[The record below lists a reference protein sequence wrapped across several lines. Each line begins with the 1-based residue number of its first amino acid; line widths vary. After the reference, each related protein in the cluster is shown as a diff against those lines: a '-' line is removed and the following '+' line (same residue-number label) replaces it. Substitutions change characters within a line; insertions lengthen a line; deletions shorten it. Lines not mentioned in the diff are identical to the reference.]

1 MLWIP
6 VTLAAAFLQ
15 NIRSALQKILKSQLS
30 DMGAT
35 YVRFVYAWPFAI
47 AFLALLVFGFDIA
60 MPRANLAFVL
70 WVIAASV
77 SQIIN
82 TFLLLWLFSFS
93 NFAVGTA
100 YSKTEVVQVAMLE
113 LILLDQTTSW
123 IGAGA
128 IVLSTIGVL
137 VISAGKAK
145 LSVANLARGLGQKST
160 LIGLTCGLVL
170 GASAVLF
177 RGATLALEHESV
189 LAKAAYT
196 AAVATVLQTG
206 IMTVWLRLREP
217 GQITLVMRQ
226 WRTAGAVGFVG
237 WLGSLGWFTAFALTN
252 AAYVR
257 ALGQIELVFSYL
269 SAVFFFR
276 ERVTRI
282 EVIGIAMLVLGIV
295 ALVLERSQG

>member
-1 MLWIP
+1 M
-6 VTLAAAFLQ
+6 T
-15 NIRSALQKILKSQLS
+15 
-30 DMGAT
+30 
-35 YVRFVYAWPFAI
+35 
-47 AFLALLVFGFDIA
+47 
-60 MPRANLAFVL
+60 
-70 WVIAASV
+70 
-77 SQIIN
+77 
-82 TFLLLWLFSFS
+82 
-93 NFAVGTA
+93 
-100 YSKTEVVQVAMLE
+100 
-113 LILLDQTTSW
+113 
-123 IGAGA
+123 
-128 IVLSTIGVL
+128 
-137 VISAGKAK
+137 
-145 LSVANLARGLGQKST
+145 NLARGLGQKST
-160 LIGLTCGLVL
+160 LIGLACGLVL

-282 EVIGIAMLVLGIV
+282 EVIGIGMLILGIV
-295 ALVLERSQG
+295 VLVLERGQG